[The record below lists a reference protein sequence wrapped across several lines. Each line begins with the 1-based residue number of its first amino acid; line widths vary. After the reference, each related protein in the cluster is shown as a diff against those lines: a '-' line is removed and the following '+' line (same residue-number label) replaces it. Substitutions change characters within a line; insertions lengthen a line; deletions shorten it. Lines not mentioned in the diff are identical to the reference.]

1 MLLPS
6 RLTSLPVLSLRS
18 HNWPL
23 IPPQRRHTTC
33 ATRQHANQRIGAHL
47 DKNKADIVDQIR
59 RVNLR
64 FDGLEQ
70 NFETLFEA
78 IESLRRDG
86 IGTNKEEE
94 EESKGGQ
101 SSFLDPCPGL
111 GVQRFFAHMT
121 LDPTP

>member
-78 IESLRRDG
+78 FLILFLWITMDKPVVLQKMYNYLEKDDIL
-86 IGTNKEEE
+86 
-94 EESKGGQ
+94 
-101 SSFLDPCPGL
+101 SFLQIVVYFL
-111 GVQRFFAHMT
+111 
-121 LDPTP
+121 